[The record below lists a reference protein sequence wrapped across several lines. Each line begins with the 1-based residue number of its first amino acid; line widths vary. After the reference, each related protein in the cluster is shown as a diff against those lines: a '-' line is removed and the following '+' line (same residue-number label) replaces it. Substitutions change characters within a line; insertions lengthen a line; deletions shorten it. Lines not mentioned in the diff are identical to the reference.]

1 MLAMR
6 AGNTFMNGAANGAA
20 RRRLKKVSYEST
32 VKLRTN
38 ELTDEY
44 KYSLICFN

>member
-20 RRRLKKVSYEST
+20 RRLKKVSYEST

-44 KYSLICFN
+44 KYSLIFFN